1 MEWHEKRSLFAKW
14 AILKHSDI
22 LYPEK
27 CFVEST
33 KISIGPYLNEKL
45 CQANQIFVGSKK
57 LSSEKNEQIMLL
69 CTMQPQMNKKL
80 ISDLHLITN
89 SIRLFAGN
97 LKKFNIDLTIDTR
110 IYKSLKRKAVLNLV
124 YDLLEK
130 SKAFT

>member
-1 MEWHEKRSLFAKW
+1 
-14 AILKHSDI
+14 
-22 LYPEK
+22 
-27 CFVEST
+27 
-33 KISIGPYLNEKL
+33 
-45 CQANQIFVGSKK
+45 
-57 LSSEKNEQIMLL
+57 
-69 CTMQPQMNKKL
+69 MQPQMNKKL